1 MLHNASVPCFLS
13 CNNFAWN
20 FWTAGLSCG
29 EAFWETWFFRRAYN
43 LFLLQNPLNQLFEY
57 LRLVTVQN
65 FSNII
70 FFSFDRNHHPFI
82 PFPRL
87 ICSWNCL
94 KSSSSRR
101 EYWAFLPRMFLL
113 LLFCFLIFSSPATQ
127 FLKCFLLTLNLLAV
141 CNIFLLL
148 LYYHS
153 TKLSLNSRVSERR
166 VCFKPLK
173 ESRGTM
179 LIQTIKTAKIWL
191 LWKTKINKFH
201 NLRSQRYHDKL
212 RALEGTWVLGGC
224 LEIPCK
230 YFPDGP
236 VLHETF
242 VCNELQRKRLKNKGV
257 LSPRGYI
264 WGLRGRGLI
273 YGTIFVLVLW

>member
-1 MLHNASVPCFLS
+1 MNWTLPFLRQNLPLVNRTLSETFAFYVLLSSKKKSMGVWSILAMLHNASVPCFLS

-148 LYYHS
+148 L
-153 TKLSLNSRVSERR
+153 
-166 VCFKPLK
+166 
-173 ESRGTM
+173 
-179 LIQTIKTAKIWL
+179 
-191 LWKTKINKFH
+191 
-201 NLRSQRYHDKL
+201 
-212 RALEGTWVLGGC
+212 
-224 LEIPCK
+224 
-230 YFPDGP
+230 
-236 VLHETF
+236 
-242 VCNELQRKRLKNKGV
+242 
-257 LSPRGYI
+257 
-264 WGLRGRGLI
+264 
-273 YGTIFVLVLW
+273 